1 MIGSIR
7 KHSKWLWWLI
17 AGLTIISFVFFM
29 GSGPSRNR
37 GGGGGG
43 GGYGTLYGHEISAEE
58 YTRAQRE
65 FYLFYW
71 QHYNGEW
78 PDKSPSVS
86 RDEIERETYV
96 RLLLSEK
103 AKSLGIHI
111 PGETVALAASEVLR
125 SVGRGGQAVPMDQFV
140 EHVLKPEGL
149 TVEDFQRYVRSDLTI
164 QQLGLS
170 LGLSGSLVT
179 PQEAAT
185 LYDREHQEVSA
196 QAVFFSASNYLAQVA
211 VTPAAVGQFFTNNLA
226 YYRVP
231 DRVQVNYVWFNVT
244 NFLEQSK
251 AEWAKTN
258 LEATVDNFYRQ
269 YGSTEFKDA
278 KSPEEA
284 REKIRDALIR
294 NRALKF
300 AAEQSGEFVK
310 VLFALDP
317 VKPENLAAVAA
328 QKKLEARLTAP
339 FTAGAAPAEL
349 ANAPALVKTA
359 FALNA
364 DSPFSDAIVGEDGI
378 YVIGLAKQLPS
389 SVPAFAEVQARAT
402 QDFKMQQAF
411 QQAQTAGTNFYAT
424 ATVQV
429 LAGKTF
435 AQAAVAEG
443 RSPVILAPFSLSS
456 AEIPEAADRAEIG
469 HLKQAA
475 FTTRVGGV
483 SHFVQT
489 TDGGFVLHVQSLSP
503 GDAARKLAD
512 LPLFTTQVRRG
523 RQNEAFNIWINN
535 EANRELR
542 DTPFARQQQAG
553 AAK

>member
-7 KHSKWLWWLI
+7 KHSKWLWWFI

-37 GGGGGG
+37 GGGAG
-43 GGYGTLYGHEISAEE
+43 GGYGTLYGHEISAED
-58 YTRAQRE
+58 YARARNE
-65 FYLFYW
+65 FFIFYW

-78 PDKSPSVS
+78 PDKNPSIN

-96 RLLLSEK
+96 RILLSEK

-111 PGETVALAASEVLR
+111 PTETVVLAATEVLR
-125 SVGRGGQAVPMDQFV
+125 NVGRNGQAVPMDQFV

-149 TVEDFQRYVRSDLTI
+149 TEEDFQRYVRSDLMI

-196 QAVFFSASNYLAQVA
+196 QAVFFSVSNYLSQVT
-211 VTPAAVGQFFTNNLA
+211 VTPGAVGQFFTNYLA
-226 YYRVP
+226 AYRVP
-231 DRVQVNYVWFNVT
+231 DRVQVNYVWFNLT

-258 LEATVDNFYRQ
+258 LEVTVEDLYRQ

-278 KSPEEA
+278 KTPEEA
-284 REKIRDALIR
+284 KSKIRDGLIKR
-294 NRALKF
+294 RAF
-300 AAEQSGEFVK
+300 EAAVVQARDFVK
-310 VLFALDP
+310 VLFAMEP
-317 VKPENLAAVAA
+317 VKPENLAAVAK
-328 QKKLEARLTAP
+328 QKNLEMHTTVP
-339 FTAGAAPAEL
+339 FSEGAGPLEFT
-349 ANAPALVKTA
+349 NAPSLTKTA

-364 DSPFSDAIVGEDGI
+364 DSPFSDAIGGEDGI

-389 SVPAFAEVQARAT
+389 SVPTFAEVQARAT
-402 QDFKMQQAF
+402 EDFKMQQAF
-411 QQAQTAGTNFYAT
+411 QRAQSAGTNFYAT

-429 LAGKTF
+429 MAGKTF

-443 RSPVILAPFSLSS
+443 RAPVILSPFSLSS
-456 AEIPEAADRAEIG
+456 TEVPEAADHAEVG
-469 HLKQAA
+469 QLKQAA

-483 SHFVQT
+483 SHFVPT
-489 TDGGFVLHVQSLSP
+489 ADGGFVLFVQSLSP
-503 GDAARKLAD
+503 ADAAKKAAD
-512 LPLFTTQVRRG
+512 LPQFTSQVRRG

-542 DTPFARQQQAG
+542 DTPFNRPQQAG